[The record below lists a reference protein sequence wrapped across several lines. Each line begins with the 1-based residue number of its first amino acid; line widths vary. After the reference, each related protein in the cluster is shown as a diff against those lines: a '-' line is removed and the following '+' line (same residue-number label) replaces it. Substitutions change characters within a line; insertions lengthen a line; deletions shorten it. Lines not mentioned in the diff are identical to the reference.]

1 MGVCICG
8 AIGLVLNRKCSGF
21 DVTRLSNSKF
31 SACAQLSS
39 LQKTFLLLAEKLA
52 ELLYMYVLWC
62 GVLMLVKYCFVALF
76 ADLVSNLCMNRKY
89 HDVIFLGDVYTSKLA
104 VCV

>member
-1 MGVCICG
+1 M
-8 AIGLVLNRKCSGF
+8 
-21 DVTRLSNSKF
+21 TRLSNSKF

-62 GVLMLVKYCFVALF
+62 GVLMLVKCCFVALF